1 MTLNQTPPDRKE
13 SPPCNA
19 KTEEALKAK
28 GYTLHE
34 KLGYGSFSRVYK
46 AKANGRESAC
56 KVIDLEKTS
65 NDYRNKFLPR
75 ELYTLRRLRHPN
87 IIFIYDI
94 LTFGQRIYIFMD
106 LADGG
111 DILDYLKANGPIAE
125 QKAKEWF
132 KQTCDALRYVH
143 HYGIVHRDLKSENI
157 LLDRAGYAK
166 LTDFGFSRVCY
177 ESRTGRRVM
186 SETYCGS
193 AAYVAPEVLKA
204 VPYNPM
210 LADCW
215 SMGVVLYVMVN
226 NALPFE
232 DSDLNKMLTCQ
243 LSRRWSYNPKVEK
256 QLSAQ
261 VKDLINSLLEPNV
274 ALRLSTGKTLRH
286 QWLAGV
292 ENTTP
297 KLPDLP
303 GPSLT

>member
-1 MTLNQTPPDRKE
+1 MAQSVDRKE
-13 SPPCNA
+13 SPPCTA
-19 KTEEALKAK
+19 KTEEALKSK
-28 GYTLHE
+28 GYTLQE

-46 AKANGRESAC
+46 SKCNDKESAC

-94 LTFGQRIYIFMD
+94 LTFGSRIYIFMD

-111 DILDYLKANGPIAE
+111 DILDHLKANGPIPE
-125 QKAKEWF
+125 PKAKEWF
-132 KQTCDALRYVH
+132 KQTCDALKYVH
-143 HYGIVHRDLKSENI
+143 SYGIAHRDLKSENI

-166 LTDFGFSRVCY
+166 LTDFGFSRMCY
-177 ESRTGRRVM
+177 EQRTGRRVL

-243 LSRRWSYNPKVEK
+243 LSRRWSYNLKVEK
-256 QLSAQ
+256 GLSAA
-261 VKDLINSLLEPNV
+261 VKDLINILLDPNV
-274 ALRLSTGKTLRH
+274 TVRLSTSKVLRH
-286 QWLAGV
+286 QWLSDAI
-292 ENTTP
+292 NTTP

-303 GPSLT
+303 GPSPAT